1 MLIGVIPI
9 HGSVVAMTAK
19 RNGATDTPA
28 IPVGTGA
35 EADGEDGSRR
45 RGRPRQG
52 RAVARH
58 LPRDDE
64 ILKIAAEVFFEQG
77 YNGAKLE
84 DIARQAGIVKG
95 SLYHYFESKEHMYER
110 LIDEVKSLADIG
122 AETKGDLPVED
133 RLAEI
138 VRRRIDLVARHPVE
152 IGIISRH
159 LVRMDGK
166 AGEWARSYRRNF
178 LHGLRAI
185 IEEGQAAGTFRPGD
199 PDVLAT
205 FILGTITVVTEW
217 YRPGGRL
224 DGDELIDE
232 MVAFVLEGVG
242 VRPARRRARPARS

>member
-1 MLIGVIPI
+1 M
-9 HGSVVAMTAK
+9 SAK
-19 RNGATDTPA
+19 RNGTGDGAPVPVDPGPA
-28 IPVGTGA
+28 LDPGDGA
-35 EADGEDGSRR
+35 RR

-77 YNGAKLE
+77 YHGAKLE

-110 LIDEVKSLADIG
+110 LIDEVRSLADIG
-122 AETKGDLPVED
+122 AETRADLPVEE

-138 VRRRIDLVARHPVE
+138 VRRRVELVVRNPVE

-159 LVRMDGK
+159 LVRMDGV

-185 IEEGQAAGTFRPGD
+185 IEEGQAAGTFRAGD

-217 YRPGGRL
+217 YRPGGRIPA
-224 DGDELIDE
+224 DGLTEE

-242 VRPARRRARPARS
+242 VHPRRRARAPKR

>member
-1 MLIGVIPI
+1 
-9 HGSVVAMTAK
+9 MTAK
-19 RNGATDTPA
+19 RSGPAGAS
-28 IPVGTGA
+28 PVDVDVDLTETGA
-35 EADGEDGSRR
+35 DAGDGGRR

-110 LIDEVKSLADIG
+110 LIAEVKSLADVE
-122 AETKGDLPVED
+122 AAVKSDLPVDE

-138 VRRRIDLVARHPVE
+138 VRRRVELVVRNPVE

-166 AGEWARSYRRNF
+166 AGEWARTYRRNF
-178 LHGLRAI
+178 LHGLRDI
-185 IEEGQAAGTFRPGD
+185 IEQGQADGTFRPGD
-199 PDVLAT
+199 PDVLAS
-205 FILGTITVVTEW
+205 FILGTITVITEW

-224 DGDELIDE
+224 DAEEITEE
-232 MVAFVLEGVG
+232 MVAFVLQGVG
-242 VRPARRRARPARS
+242 VRLPRRRSRSQR

>member
-1 MLIGVIPI
+1 
-9 HGSVVAMTAK
+9 MTAK
-19 RNGATDTPA
+19 RTTP
-28 IPVGTGA
+28 VVGA
-35 EADGEDGSRR
+35 EPDAELEDGGRR

-110 LIDEVKSLADIG
+110 LIDEVKNLADIG
-122 AETKGDLPVED
+122 AEAGGDLPVED
-133 RLAEI
+133 RMAEI
-138 VRRRIDLVARHPVE
+138 VRRRMELVVRNPVE

-166 AGEWARSYRRNF
+166 AGEWARDYRRNF
-178 LHGLRAI
+178 VHGLRDI
-185 IEEGQAAGTFRPGD
+185 IEEGQADGVFRPGD

-224 DGDELIDE
+224 SAEEITEE
-232 MVAFVLEGVG
+232 MVAFVLQGLG
-242 VRPARRRARPARS
+242 VRPARRRTRPQR

>member
-1 MLIGVIPI
+1 M
-9 HGSVVAMTAK
+9 SAK
-19 RNGATDTPA
+19 RSGPGGAPPA
-28 IPVGTGA
+28 AGDAGSQA
-35 EADGEDGSRR
+35 EPDDGGRR

-52 RAVARH
+52 RPVARH

-84 DIARQAGIVKG
+84 DIAKQAGIVKG

-122 AETKGDLPVED
+122 AEAKSDLPVED

-138 VRRRIDLVARHPVE
+138 VRRRVELVVRNPVE

-178 LHGLRAI
+178 LHGLRDI
-185 IEEGQAAGTFRPGD
+185 IEEGQATGTFRPGD

-205 FILGTITVVTEW
+205 FILGTITVITEW

-224 DGDELIDE
+224 GAEEIAEE
-232 MVAFVLEGVG
+232 MVAFVLQGVG
-242 VRPARRRARPARS
+242 VRPTRRRTRSQR

>member
-1 MLIGVIPI
+1 
-9 HGSVVAMTAK
+9 MTAK
-19 RNGATDTPA
+19 RSGPGSAP
-28 IPVGTGA
+28 PVA
-35 EADGEDGSRR
+35 APDAAPEADPDDGGRR

-110 LIDEVKSLADIG
+110 LSDEVKSLADIG
-122 AETKGDLPVED
+122 AEAKNDLPVED

-138 VRRRIDLVARHPVE
+138 VRRRVELVVRNPVE

-178 LHGLRAI
+178 LNGLRDI
-185 IEEGQAAGTFRPGD
+185 IEEGQADGTFRPGD
-199 PDVLAT
+199 PEALAT

-224 DGDELIDE
+224 DAEELTEE
-232 MVAFVLEGVG
+232 MVAFVLQGVG
-242 VRPARRRARPARS
+242 VRPTRRRPRPQR